1 MENKENR
8 RIKIVVQ
15 ETSEIKKIR
24 QRKVLTRKDAENRN
38 MKEKR

>member
-1 MENKENR
+1 MKNKENR